1 MPQKVCYPFKG
12 ELVHLAIVLKYYRD
26 KGIEIGR
33 AQLNN
38 VIKETVDDIGRE
50 NITEE
55 VFLDIIKQTLSKKAL
70 STVSSDFKAAC
81 INEFGQEFWDNL
93 LTRKEVI
100 SENKK
105 FRKSM
110 QVTTIGQNDIED
122 RYVIVEERIIGKEEN
137 ALLLKK
143 LQEKNSKGNQG
154 R

>member
-12 ELVHLAIVLKYYRD
+12 ELVPLAIVLKYYRD

-93 LTRKEVI
+93 LT
-100 SENKK
+100 KK